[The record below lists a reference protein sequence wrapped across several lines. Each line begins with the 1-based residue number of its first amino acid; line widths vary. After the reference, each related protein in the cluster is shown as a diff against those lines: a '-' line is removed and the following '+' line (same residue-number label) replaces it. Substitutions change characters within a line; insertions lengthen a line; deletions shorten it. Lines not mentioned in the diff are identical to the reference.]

1 MTLQDQRTVVSTVDP
16 DLTTGSGG
24 TATSQSMIETRRV
37 TSTPS
42 GSELARR
49 LIVLIFGL
57 IQLVIGLRIVLLLLD
72 ARTGN
77 AIVSSILNI
86 SQVFVAP
93 FEGILR
99 TNALHAGGSMLDVAA
114 VVALVGWT
122 VLEAIIL
129 WALAIFQRDPTMA

>member
-1 MTLQDQRTVVSTVDP
+1 MTLQDEPTVVSTVQPDP
-16 DLTTGSGG
+16 TGLGP
-24 TATSQSMIETRRV
+24 TATTQSIETRRV

-77 AIVSSILNI
+77 DIVSTILNI

-99 TNALHAGGSMLDVAA
+99 TNALHAGGSLLDVAA
-114 VVALVGWT
+114 LVALVGWT

-129 WALAIFQRDPTMA
+129 WVLGIFQREPTIA

>member
-1 MTLQDQRTVVSTVDP
+1 MTLQDEPTVVSTVQPDP
-16 DLTTGSGG
+16 TSLGP
-24 TATSQSMIETRRV
+24 TATTQSIETRRV

-77 AIVSSILNI
+77 DIVSTILNI

-99 TNALHAGGSMLDVAA
+99 TNALHAGGSLLDVAA
-114 VVALVGWT
+114 LVALVGWT

-129 WALAIFQRDPTMA
+129 WVLGIFQREPTIA

>member
-1 MTLQDQRTVVSTVDP
+1 MTVQEDHNIVSTERPDP
-16 DLTTGSGG
+16 TGFGRPV
-24 TATSQSMIETRRV
+24 TSETFESRRV

-42 GSELARR
+42 GSEFARR
-49 LIVLIFGL
+49 TIVLVFGL
-57 IQLVIGLRIVLLLLD
+57 IQLVIVLRIVLLLVD

-77 AIVSSILNI
+77 DIVSGILNI

-99 TNALHAGGSMLDVAA
+99 SDALHAGGSTLDMAA
-114 VVALVGWT
+114 VVALIGWT

-129 WALAIFQRDPTMA
+129 WIVGLFRRERITA